1 MNAEKKVFS
10 RLFTEEK
17 TELATQKIELGAIDD
32 LDSRWK
38 GITTDYGQ
46 VNSLVRKANSLLED
60 MEKRYNSLEGDAV
73 KVGSKLKEL
82 GVDSKEYD
90 DVLRKLTR
98 DKREVRN
105 TLKRS
110 ISSF

>member
-1 MNAEKKVFS
+1 MSIRERVFKKIAEETKV
-10 RLFTEEK
+10 
-17 TELATQKIELGAIDD
+17 ELATQKIELGAIDD